1 MRVLEDDGGLCWDVV
16 LGRESWGA
24 FYVLFVPREGDDE
37 DREARKAI
45 LGASAQEEASA
56 ELSRMDRVELLEL
69 LSGSVPKGD

>member
-24 FYVLFVPREGDDE
+24 FYVLFVPREGE
-37 DREARKAI
+37 VREARKAI

-56 ELSRMDRVELLEL
+56 ELSRMDRTELLEL
-69 LSGSVPKGD
+69 LRGSLPKGD